1 MDFLSNPNLSFSALG
16 HTLLLIKNLN
26 YNDYMGI
33 NYKTSQNFGLLVKQK
48 NNFNKININYSNL
61 HFYNQTFMSVRS
73 SLRSNSE

>member
-33 NYKTSQNFGLLVKQK
+33 NYKTSQNFGLLVK

-61 HFYNQTFMSVRS
+61 HFYNHTFMFVHH
-73 SLRSNSE
+73 